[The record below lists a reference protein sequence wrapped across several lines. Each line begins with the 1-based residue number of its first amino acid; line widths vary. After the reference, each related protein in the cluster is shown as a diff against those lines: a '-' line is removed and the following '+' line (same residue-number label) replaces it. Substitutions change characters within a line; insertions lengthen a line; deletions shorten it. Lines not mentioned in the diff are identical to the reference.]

1 MHSHGLLGQARS
13 PSAKAR
19 ETGRDLIACGA
30 GELTSHRAFVSECP
44 VADIGSDGAALHEP
58 VASSGI

>member
-1 MHSHGLLGQARS
+1 MPSHSRLGQARS
-13 PSAKAR
+13 ASAKAH

-30 GELTSHRAFVSECP
+30 GELTSHRAFVPECP
-44 VADIGSDGAALHEP
+44 VAEVGPDGAALHEP